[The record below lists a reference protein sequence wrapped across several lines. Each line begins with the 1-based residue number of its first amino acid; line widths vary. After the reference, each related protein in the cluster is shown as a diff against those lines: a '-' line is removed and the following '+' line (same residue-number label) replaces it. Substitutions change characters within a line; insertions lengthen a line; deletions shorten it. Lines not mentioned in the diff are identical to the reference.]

1 MEDTER
7 SVSARSGVDADKELS
22 LISQKMDNAAPKSF
36 TLELAFLL
44 GRAMSLVSLSG
55 VIAGF
60 I

>member
-7 SVSARSGVDADKELS
+7 SVSARSGVDADEELS
-22 LISQKMDNAAPKSF
+22 LISQKMDNTAPKSF
-36 TLELAFLL
+36 TVELALLL
-44 GRAMSLVSLSG
+44 GREMSLVSLSG

>member
-7 SVSARSGVDADKELS
+7 SVSARSGVDADEQLS
-22 LISQKMDNAAPKSF
+22 LIPQKMGNAAPKRL

-44 GRAMSLVSLSG
+44 GRVMSLVSLSG